1 MQGVLVNFVL
11 KYIDQVETYE
21 GVGTKIILQQKYWD
35 PFKICLS
42 LYFYN
47 SEIMCLEWM
56 HKQVIK

>member
-1 MQGVLVNFVL
+1 MMLCGSLHQQEMDMQGVLVNFVL

-42 LYFYN
+42 LYF
-47 SEIMCLEWM
+47 
-56 HKQVIK
+56 